1 MLDISLEV
9 SSMAI
14 SALSAG
20 RTLCEL
26 RDWSVSNLD
35 CKKLSIW
42 LICIILGRHGAPLIR
57 EEFEAWDYGPV
68 VPELYHH
75 VKGFGGGPV
84 RNVFHWIDPVA
95 PNTPEY
101 AALSAVAAITKG
113 MRAGQLVANTHRNNG
128 AWASVYRPNIFG
140 IKIHNSA
147 ILDEYRSR
155 IANA

>member
-1 MLDISLEV
+1 
-9 SSMAI
+9 MAI

-26 RDWSVSNLD
+26 RDWSVSNLELQ
-35 CKKLSIW
+35 K
-42 LICIILGRHGAPLIR
+42 ILYLAHMYYLGQHDGSPLIR

-95 PNTPEY
+95 PNTSEY
-101 AALSAVAAITKG
+101 AALSAAAAVTKG

-140 IKIHNSA
+140 ITIPNSA
-147 ILDEYRSR
+147 ILNEYRSR
-155 IANA
+155 TAPA

>member
-1 MLDISLEV
+1 
-9 SSMAI
+9 MAI
-14 SALSAG
+14 SVLSAG

-26 RDWSVSNLD
+26 RGWSVSNLELQ
-35 CKKLSIW
+35 KILY
-42 LICIILGRHGAPLIR
+42 LAHMYYLGRHGGPLIR

-101 AALSAVAAITKG
+101 AALRTRCV
-113 MRAGQLVANTHRNNG
+113 
-128 AWASVYRPNIFG
+128 
-140 IKIHNSA
+140 
-147 ILDEYRSR
+147 
-155 IANA
+155 